1 MRRHHPG
8 GFLIRKGFS
17 AAIPTV
23 QLALQAGAD
32 AVILCS
38 HLGRPG
44 GKVDSK
50 LSLDI
55 VASYSQEQLK
65 VEVNFISDCIGEDAK
80 RACENATGGA
90 VILLENL
97 RFHPEEEGKPLK
109 MGDGT
114 KKAQDPADIARVSRS
129 AHGVWN
135 CICERCLWNRSQGA
149 LIHGRLAARDTCSR
163 AAPGEGAQILCKG
176 LGGPGTALPV
186 FSEGQKCRT
195 RSSSSRTCWKSATN

>member
-1 MRRHHPG
+1 MRVDFNVPLTYDEKTSSRRISNPQRI
-8 GFLIRKGFS
+8 L

-55 VASYSQEQLK
+55 VASYLQEQLK
-65 VEVNFISDCIGEDAK
+65 VEVNFISDCVGEEAK

-114 KKAQDPADIARVSRS
+114 KKAQDPADIAKFR
-129 AHGVWN
+129 
-135 CICERCLWNRSQGA
+135 EA
-149 LIHGRLAARDTCSR
+149 LM
-163 AAPGEGAQILCKG
+163 G
-176 LGGPGTALPV
+176 LGTVYVNDA
-186 FSEGQKCRT
+186 
-195 RSSSSRTCWKSATN
+195 